1 MKAGYALPSALAL
14 VSFAGALSASENTSR
29 EAPPL
34 TLVDCGSLSQAAL
47 GEHLSL
53 ELATLG
59 LSDTS
64 ARLTLRCEPGR
75 IVVLLAGRG
84 DQSPVSAVIELRDTA
99 PSARERLLAL
109 AASELVAQ
117 AERAHPPEPPRQAAP
132 ASARGSRPEEQ
143 PRRAPSRD
151 SRRRSTGELSAA
163 VAVVSAGEPRSFL
176 WGGQLGTRVGL
187 GEHAAL
193 MLDGRFERGSDG
205 LALADVRRTS
215 LSGLIGASA
224 RGQTGPIE
232 LSAGLG
238 LRAGWLSLLASPRGP
253 HEGGNLTAPWAGLAL
268 PMRAALASGGVRP
281 FAAAELGIVTLPVR
295 GTTDDDAVLVAH
307 RGVWLAVSLGV
318 ALRL

>member
-1 MKAGYALPSALAL
+1 MKAGYALPSVLAL
-14 VSFAGALSASENTSR
+14 VLLAAAASASETTAR
-29 EAPPL
+29 EGPPL
-34 TLVDCGSLSQAAL
+34 SLVDCGSLSEAAL
-47 GEHLSL
+47 AEHLSL

-59 LSDTS
+59 VSATS

-75 IVVLLAGRG
+75 VAVFLAARG
-84 DQSPVSAVIELRDTA
+84 DQAPVSAVIELRDTA

-117 AERAHPPEPPRQAAP
+117 AERAHPPEPPRQAPP
-132 ASARGSRPEEQ
+132 ASVRGSRAEKL
-143 PRRAPSRD
+143 PRQAPSRD
-151 SRRRSTGELSAA
+151 SRRSSSGELSAA
-163 VAVVSAGEPRSFL
+163 VAVVTAGEPRSVL
-176 WGGQLGTRVGL
+176 WGGQLGARFGL
-187 GEHAAL
+187 GEHTAL
-193 MLDGRFERGSDG
+193 VLDGRFERGSDG

-232 LSAGLG
+232 LSGGLG
-238 LRAGWLSLLASPRGP
+238 LRAGWLSLLASPRAP
-253 HEGGNLTAPWAGLAL
+253 HEGGNVTAPWAGLAL
-268 PMRAALASGGVRP
+268 PMRAALISGSLRP